1 MALFRYVG
9 TQADG
14 TPSQGEVLAVTLQEA
29 VNRLQAQGVTV
40 EEVSRAVDAS
50 DPLASSEVFRPTP
63 PPDPSTANPISAPK
77 TAPEESFRG
86 RPDDDSPPTDPR
98 SRIETELAGAL
109 VGGVPLS
116 DLQFFFRQLSTMLH
130 AGLGAAQAM
139 DVLAQQTRHPKL
151 KKVVIETRDH
161 IIAGRPMTAG
171 FQRYPEV
178 FSPLMISMVRTG
190 EEGGMISEQTKMLA
204 DYIQRDIELRNIIRR
219 ETAYPKIVLAAS
231 VVIITAT
238 NILLQAIKPGAQGI
252 SSPLTTFGVLFF
264 VIPLCIA
271 GFIGV
276 KLAKQRPE
284 LMSTWHSFTAGLPW
298 IGGMVRGFAMA
309 RFGRAFGA
317 LYAAGVPLPK
327 AFRLAADACGNEAL
341 RFQMQ
346 SGVTDLENGCSMSEA
361 FIRTNAFNP
370 LVIDM
375 VKTGEMTGNVDLM
388 LNKMAEY
395 YEDEGSVKARQS
407 AMVLGVVV
415 FLAVAAYIGFVIVSF
430 YAGMYGGIG
439 GAASVE

>member
-14 TPSQGEVLAVTLQEA
+14 TPSQGEVLAVSMQEA
-29 VNRLQAQGVTV
+29 VTRLQAQGVTV
-40 EEVSRAVDAS
+40 EEVSKAVDAN
-50 DPLASSEVFRPTP
+50 DPLASAEVFRAAPTAANSAAGP
-63 PPDPSTANPISAPK
+63 RSTSEQVPI
-77 TAPEESFRG
+77 EG
-86 RPDDDSPPTDPR
+86 RYDEGPPTDPR
-98 SRIETELAGAL
+98 SRIETEFAGAL

-116 DLQFFFRQLSTMLH
+116 DLQFFFRQLSTMLS

-139 DVLAQQTRHPKL
+139 DVLAQQTRNPKL
-151 KKVVIETRDH
+151 KMIVSETRDH
-161 IIAGRPMTAG
+161 IVAGRPMTAG

-178 FSPLMISMVRTG
+178 FSPLMVSMVRMG
-190 EEGGMISEQTKMLA
+190 EEGGLVAEQTRMLA

-219 ETAYPKIVLAAS
+219 ETAYPKLVLGAS

-238 NILLQAIKPGAQGI
+238 NILLQSLKPGAQGI
-252 SSPLTTFGVLFF
+252 NSPLTTFGVLIV

-284 LMSTWHSFTAGLPW
+284 IMSTWHSFTASLPW
-298 IGGMVRGFAMA
+298 IGGMIRGFAMA

-317 LYAAGVPLPK
+317 LYAAGIPSPK

-346 SGVTDLENGCSMSEA
+346 SAADDIENGMSMSEA
-361 FIRTNAFNP
+361 FIRTRAFNP

-375 VKTGEMTGNVDLM
+375 VRTGEMTGNIDLM

-395 YEDEGSVKARQS
+395 YEDEGSVQARQS
-407 AMVLGVVV
+407 AMILGVVV
-415 FLAVAAYIGFVIVSF
+415 FLAVATYVGFVIISF
-430 YAGMYGGIG
+430 YTGMYGGIG
-439 GAASVE
+439 AASGG

>member
-14 TPSQGEVLAVTLQEA
+14 TPSQGEVLAVSIQEA

-40 EEVSRAVDAS
+40 EEVSKAIDAS
-50 DPLASSEVFRPTP
+50 DPLASAEVFRAVPPTGAAASERQEARGP
-63 PPDPSTANPISAPK
+63 ESRGSQAQHEEGPS
-77 TAPEESFRG
+77 
-86 RPDDDSPPTDPR
+86 TDPR

-116 DLQFFFRQLSTMLH
+116 DIQFFFRQLSTMLN

-151 KKVVIETRDH
+151 KNVVLETRDH

-190 EEGGMISEQTKMLA
+190 EEGGMVAEQTRMLA

-219 ETAYPKIVLAAS
+219 ETAYPKMVLAAS

-238 NILLQAIKPGAQGI
+238 NILLQSIKPGAQGI
-252 SSPLTTFGVLFF
+252 NSPLTTFGVLIV

-271 GFIGV
+271 GFIGI

-298 IGGMVRGFAMA
+298 IGDMIRGFAMA

-317 LYAAGVPLPK
+317 LYAAGVPSPK
-327 AFRLAADACGNEAL
+327 AFRLGADACGNEAL

-346 SGVTDLENGCSMSEA
+346 SAADDLENGVSMSEA
-361 FIRTNAFNP
+361 FIRTRAFNP

-375 VKTGEMTGNVDLM
+375 VRTGEMTGNIDLM

-415 FLAVAAYIGFVIVSF
+415 FLAVALYVGYVIISF
-430 YAGMYGGIG
+430 YTGMYGGKG
-439 GAASVE
+439 GAAAGE

>member
-14 TPSQGEVLAVTLQEA
+14 TPSQGEVLAVSMQEA
-29 VNRLQAQGVTV
+29 VTRLQAQGVTV
-40 EEVSRAVDAS
+40 EEVSKAVDAN
-50 DPLASSEVFRPTP
+50 DPLASAEVFRAAPTAAN
-63 PPDPSTANPISAPK
+63 STAGPRSTSEQRPN
-77 TAPEESFRG
+77 EG
-86 RPDDDSPPTDPR
+86 RYDEGPPTDPR
-98 SRIETELAGAL
+98 SRIETEFAGAL

-116 DLQFFFRQLSTMLH
+116 DLQFFFRQLSTMLS

-139 DVLAQQTRHPKL
+139 DVLAQQTRNPKL
-151 KKVVIETRDH
+151 KMIVSETRDH
-161 IIAGRPMTAG
+161 IVAGRPMTAG

-178 FSPLMISMVRTG
+178 FSPLMVSMVRMG
-190 EEGGMISEQTKMLA
+190 EEGGLVAEQTRMLA

-219 ETAYPKIVLAAS
+219 ETAYPKLVLGAS

-238 NILLQAIKPGAQGI
+238 NILLQSLKPGAQGI
-252 SSPLTTFGVLFF
+252 NSPLTTFGVLIV

-284 LMSTWHSFTAGLPW
+284 IMSTWHSFTASLPW
-298 IGGMVRGFAMA
+298 IGGMIRGFAMA

-317 LYAAGVPLPK
+317 LYAAGIPSPK

-346 SGVTDLENGCSMSEA
+346 SAADDIENGMSMSEA
-361 FIRTNAFNP
+361 FIRTRAFNP

-375 VKTGEMTGNVDLM
+375 VRTGEMTGNIDLM

-395 YEDEGSVKARQS
+395 YEDEGSVQARQS
-407 AMVLGVVV
+407 AMILGVVV
-415 FLAVAAYIGFVIVSF
+415 FLAVAIYVGFVIISF
-430 YAGMYGGIG
+430 YTGMYGGIG
-439 GAASVE
+439 AASGG

>member
-14 TPSQGEVLAVTLQEA
+14 TPSQGEVLAVSMQEA
-29 VNRLQAQGVTV
+29 VTRLQAQGVTV
-40 EEVSRAVDAS
+40 EEVSKAVDAN
-50 DPLASSEVFRPTP
+50 DPLASAEVFRAAPTA
-63 PPDPSTANPISAPK
+63 ANPAAGPRSTYEQVAI
-77 TAPEESFRG
+77 EG
-86 RPDDDSPPTDPR
+86 RYDEGPPTDPR
-98 SRIETELAGAL
+98 SRIETEFAGAL

-116 DLQFFFRQLSTMLH
+116 DLQFFFRQLSTMLS

-139 DVLAQQTRHPKL
+139 DVLAQQTRNPKL
-151 KKVVIETRDH
+151 KMIVSETRDH
-161 IIAGRPMTAG
+161 IVAGRPMTAG

-178 FSPLMISMVRTG
+178 FSPLMVSMVRMG
-190 EEGGMISEQTKMLA
+190 EEGGLVAEQTRMLA

-219 ETAYPKIVLAAS
+219 ETAYPKMVLGAS

-238 NILLQAIKPGAQGI
+238 NILLQSLKPGAQGI
-252 SSPLTTFGVLFF
+252 NSPLTTFGVLIV

-284 LMSTWHSFTAGLPW
+284 IMSTWHSFTASLPW

-317 LYAAGVPLPK
+317 LYAAGIPSPK

-346 SGVTDLENGCSMSEA
+346 SAADDIENGMSMSEA
-361 FIRTNAFNP
+361 FIRTRAFNP

-375 VKTGEMTGNVDLM
+375 VRTGEMTGNIDLM

-395 YEDEGSVKARQS
+395 YEDEGSVQARQS
-407 AMVLGVVV
+407 AMILGVVV
-415 FLAVAAYIGFVIVSF
+415 FLAVATYVGFVIISF
-430 YAGMYGGIG
+430 YTGMYGGIG
-439 GAASVE
+439 AASGG

>member
-14 TPSQGEVLAVTLQEA
+14 TPSHGEVLAVSIQEA
-29 VNRLQAQGVTV
+29 VSRLQAQGVTV
-40 EEVSRAVDAS
+40 EEVSKAVDAN
-50 DPLASSEVFRPTP
+50 DPLASAEVFKASPQNG
-63 PPDPSTANPISAPK
+63 PDGPASHTRRDSEGSSAQ
-77 TAPEESFRG
+77 SL
-86 RPDDDSPPTDPR
+86 DDEGPPTEAR

-109 VGGVPLS
+109 VGGVPLT
-116 DLQFFFRQLSTMLH
+116 DLQFFFRQLSTMLN
-130 AGLGAAQAM
+130 AGLGGAQAM

-151 KKVVIETRDH
+151 KTVVIETRDH
-161 IIAGRPMTAG
+161 IIAGRPMSVG

-190 EEGGMISEQTKMLA
+190 EEGGLISEQTRMLA

-238 NILLQAIKPGAQGI
+238 NIILQSIKPGSQGI
-252 SSPLTTFGVLFF
+252 SSPLTTFSVLIV

-276 KLAKQRPE
+276 RLAKQRPE
-284 LMSTWHSFTAGLPW
+284 LMSTWHSFTSSLPW

-317 LYAAGVPLPK
+317 LYAAGVPSPK
-327 AFRLAADACGNEAL
+327 AFRLGADACGNEAL

-346 SGVTDLENGCSMSEA
+346 SAADDLENGMSMSEA
-361 FIRTNAFNP
+361 FIRTRAFNP

-375 VKTGEMTGNVDLM
+375 VRTGEMTGNIDLM

-407 AMVLGVVV
+407 AMILGVLV
-415 FLAVAAYIGFVIVSF
+415 FLAVAVYVGFVIITF
-430 YAGMYGGIG
+430 YSGMYGGIG
-439 GAASVE
+439 AAAGG

>member
-1 MALFRYVG
+1 MALFRYSG

-14 TPSQGEVLAVTLQEA
+14 TPSQGEVLAVTMQEA
-29 VNRLQAQGVTV
+29 VNRLQAQGLTVT
-40 EEVSRAVDAS
+40 EVSKAVDAS
-50 DPLASSEVFRPTP
+50 DPL
-63 PPDPSTANPISAPK
+63 SAPEVYR
-77 TAPEESFRG
+77 AEPSPAQQSVPSRRLSESPKEGPGF
-86 RPDDDSPPTDPR
+86 DDGPPTDPR
-98 SRIETELAGAL
+98 SRMETEFAGAL

-139 DVLAQQTRHPKL
+139 DVLTQQTRHPKL
-151 KKVVIETRDH
+151 KMVVTETRDH
-161 IIAGRPMTAG
+161 IIAGRPMSVG

-178 FSPLMISMVRTG
+178 FSPLMLSMIRTG
-190 EEGGMISEQTKMLA
+190 EEGGLVAEQTRMLA

-238 NILLQAIKPGAQGI
+238 NIIIQAIKPGSQGI
-252 SSPLTTFGVLFF
+252 SSPLTTFGVLIV

-271 GFIGV
+271 AFIGI

-284 LMSTWHSFTAGLPW
+284 LMSTWHSFTASLPW

-317 LYAAGVPLPK
+317 LYAAGVPMPK

-346 SGVTDLENGCSMSEA
+346 SGAEDMENGLSMSEA
-361 FIRTNAFNP
+361 FIRTKAFNP

-395 YEDEGSVKARQS
+395 YEDEGSLKARQS
-407 AMVLGVVV
+407 AMILGVLV
-415 FLAVAAYIGFVIVSF
+415 FLAVAAYIGFVIVTF
-430 YAGMYGGIG
+430 YTGVYGGIS
-439 GAASVE
+439 GAAAGV

>member
-14 TPSQGEVLAVTLQEA
+14 TPSQGEVLAVSMQEA
-29 VNRLQAQGVTV
+29 VTRLQAQGVTV
-40 EEVSRAVDAS
+40 EEVSKAVDAN
-50 DPLASSEVFRPTP
+50 DPLASAEVFRAVPNA
-63 PPDPSTANPISAPK
+63 ANPAAGSRSTSEQRP
-77 TAPEESFRG
+77 TEG
-86 RPDDDSPPTDPR
+86 RYDEGPPTDPR
-98 SRIETELAGAL
+98 SRIETEFAGAL

-116 DLQFFFRQLSTMLH
+116 DLQFFFRQLSTMLS

-139 DVLAQQTRHPKL
+139 DVLAQQTRNPKL
-151 KKVVIETRDH
+151 KMIVSETRDH
-161 IIAGRPMTAG
+161 IVAGRPMTAG

-178 FSPLMISMVRTG
+178 FSPLMVSMVRMG
-190 EEGGMISEQTKMLA
+190 EEGGLVAEQTRMLA

-219 ETAYPKIVLAAS
+219 ETAYPKLVLGAS

-238 NILLQAIKPGAQGI
+238 NILLQSLKPGAQGI
-252 SSPLTTFGVLFF
+252 NSPLTTYGVLIV

-284 LMSTWHSFTAGLPW
+284 IMSTWHSFTASLPW
-298 IGGMVRGFAMA
+298 IGGMIRGFAMA

-317 LYAAGVPLPK
+317 LYAAGIPSPK

-346 SGVTDLENGCSMSEA
+346 SAADDIENGMSMSEA
-361 FIRTNAFNP
+361 FLRTRAFNP

-375 VKTGEMTGNVDLM
+375 VRTGEMTGNIDLM

-395 YEDEGSVKARQS
+395 YEDEGSVQARQS
-407 AMVLGVVV
+407 AMILGVVV
-415 FLAVAAYIGFVIVSF
+415 FLAVAIYVGFVIISF
-430 YAGMYGGIG
+430 YTGMYGGIG
-439 GAASVE
+439 AASGG